1 LKMTLND
8 FRSQHNRWLGDD
20 VYAIIVIGPYV
31 NPQTRLDRP

>member
-1 LKMTLND
+1 MTLND

-20 VYAIIVIGPYV
+20 VYAITVIRPYV